1 MKEITE
7 KRFCE
12 TCKKET
18 VHTVSEDA
26 FEIEYSCNE
35 CSQHQ
40 EIFKT
45 FF

>member
-1 MKEITE
+1 MKEISE

-18 VHTVSEDA
+18 VHTVREDA
-26 FEIEYSCNE
+26 LEIEYICNE

-40 EIFKT
+40 EIYKT